1 MSENKMPRKVRRQ
14 IERHLRKKNN
24 KKIVKDYNE
33 TYETEK
39 FFNTVEGQEFMNE
52 LVKLYIENEQK

>member
-33 TYETEK
+33 TYEAEK

-52 LVKLYIENEQK
+52 LIKLYIENEQK